1 MIGTV
6 SSVSDKSR
14 TFSDVTLH
22 SRIVR
27 PHVKL
32 KRMSLLFFFLL
43 QFSSTKAQT
52 STCSIPFI
60 GRIADNNLVGNAT
73 TSSEQECKELCLSTS
88 RCRLYTYH
96 TTSHPSNPNICSLL
110 SSPQLERPV
119 ERDSN
124 ILSGPAVCRRGERC
138 QVAVLLH
145 ENDTQALFVE
155 QPGTHVVEL
164 VAKEEECYVDVT
176 MVAVGGGGRYYFY
189 GGGGGSGYVAST
201 ETRLTVGESLTA
213 SIEVF
218 VGTGGHESSVVW
230 DGEPLLVAAA
240 GGEEV
245 QWKGGD
251 GFSGG
256 GGNGE
261 GRGGSGGEDGQNG
274 RFTSGGKGSGL
285 QVELLSTTSFALSP
299 GEGGATTWEHTG
311 GGGGGGV
318 LVNGRAPV
326 AGSIYCGQ
334 VGLIEINRVFN
345 LTCAN
350 CATNFKN
357 TK

>member
-1 MIGTV
+1 M
-6 SSVSDKSR
+6 
-14 TFSDVTLH
+14 
-22 SRIVR
+22 
-27 PHVKL
+27 
-32 KRMSLLFFFLL
+32 
-43 QFSSTKAQT
+43 
-52 STCSIPFI
+52 
-60 GRIADNNLVGNAT
+60 
-73 TSSEQECKELCLSTS
+73 
-88 RCRLYTYH
+88 
-96 TTSHPSNPNICSLL
+96 
-110 SSPQLERPV
+110 

-138 QVAVLLH
+138 QVAVLIH
-145 ENDTQALFVE
+145 DNNTQAILVE
-155 QPGTHVVEL
+155 QPGTHVVDL

-189 GGGGGSGYVAST
+189 GGGGGSGFVATT

-334 VGLIEINRVFN
+334 VGLIEMNMQSKMHSVQRCLSLHSAQGYGGGAWAGDRALPGVV
-345 LTCAN
+345 LLELKDA
-350 CATNFKN
+350 
-357 TK
+357 